1 MKTLLLRLVS
11 CLLFCAL
18 IMLPLTAS
26 AGVPEKD
33 VIRVSINNCIEGDEY
48 ALLMLKPG
56 SSVSPLNTQD
66 LLFIDQL
73 TCQSGGTLEIAVIMP
88 EVVDADIYVSGQFSD
103 GSSSPRHIAKPDRKV
118 IRLPGQ
124 LEEISESAFERDT
137 FTHVYLGDTVTKI
150 SSLAFAN
157 CSELIYIQMPAS
169 ITSISSDAFTGSPN
183 VRIGCFR
190 DSEAYR
196 FATSNHIPCVVLD

>member
-18 IMLPLTAS
+18 ITLPLTAF
-26 AGVPEKD
+26 ADVPEKD
-33 VIRVSINNCIEGDEY
+33 VIEVSINNCIEGEEY
-48 ALLMLKPG
+48 GLLMLKPG
-56 SSVSPLNTQD
+56 ASVSPLNTQD

-73 TCQSGGTLEIAVIMP
+73 TCVSGSTLEVAVIMR
-88 EVVDADIYVSGQFSD
+88 EAVNADIYVSGRFSD
-103 GSSSPRHIAKPDRKV
+103 GSSSPRHVAKPDRKI

-124 LEEISESAFERDT
+124 LMEISESAFEGDT

-183 VRIGCFR
+183 VRIGCYR

-196 FATSNHIPCVVLD
+196 FAVSNHIPYVVLD